1 MRRTTLNAEEII
13 LLGIFDTSTK
23 ENAIRDILAMIP
35 TMQIETMKD
44 QMMGLAMKLDRM
56 KDSEFAEI
64 DFDVY
69 KEELADESL

>member
-35 TMQIETMKD
+35 TMQIDTMRD
-44 QMMGLAMKLDRM
+44 QMMSLAMKLDRM
-56 KDSEFAEI
+56 KDSEFEKI
-64 DFDVY
+64 DFDMY
-69 KEELADESL
+69 KEELADE

>member
-1 MRRTTLNAEEII
+1 MKRTTLNAEEII

-23 ENAIRDILAMIP
+23 ENAIREILAMIP

>member
-35 TMQIETMKD
+35 TMQIDTMRD
-44 QMMGLAMKLDRM
+44 QMMSLAMKLDRM
-56 KDSEFAEI
+56 KDSEFKAI
-64 DFDVY
+64 DFDMY
-69 KEELADESL
+69 KEELADE

>member
-1 MRRTTLNAEEII
+1 MRRTILNAEEII

-35 TMQIETMKD
+35 TIQIETMKD
-44 QMMGLAMKLDRM
+44 QMMGLAMKLDCM

-69 KEELADESL
+69 KEELANE

>member
-35 TMQIETMKD
+35 TIQIETMKD

-69 KEELADESL
+69 KEELADE

>member
-1 MRRTTLNAEEII
+1 MRRIILNTEEII
-13 LLGIFDTSTK
+13 LLGIFDTSSK

-69 KEELADESL
+69 KEELANE

>member
-1 MRRTTLNAEEII
+1 MKRTILNAEEII

-69 KEELADESL
+69 KEELADE

>member
-23 ENAIRDILAMIP
+23 ENAIREILAMIP

>member
-1 MRRTTLNAEEII
+1 MKRTTLNAEEII

>member
-1 MRRTTLNAEEII
+1 MKRTILNAEEII

>member
-69 KEELADESL
+69 KEELADE

>member
-1 MRRTTLNAEEII
+1 MRRTTLNTEEII
-13 LLGIFDTSTK
+13 LLGIFDTSSK

-69 KEELADESL
+69 KEELADE

>member
-13 LLGIFDTSTK
+13 LLGIFDTSSK

>member
-1 MRRTTLNAEEII
+1 MRRTILNAEEII
-13 LLGIFDTSTK
+13 LLGIFDTSSK

-44 QMMGLAMKLDRM
+44 QMMGLAMRLDRM

-69 KEELADESL
+69 KEELADE

>member
-13 LLGIFDTSTK
+13 LLGIFDTLSK

-35 TMQIETMKD
+35 TVKIESMRDSLMQ
-44 QMMGLAMKLDRM
+44 LAMKLDRM
-56 KDSEFAEI
+56 EDSEFAEI

-69 KEELADESL
+69 KEELADE